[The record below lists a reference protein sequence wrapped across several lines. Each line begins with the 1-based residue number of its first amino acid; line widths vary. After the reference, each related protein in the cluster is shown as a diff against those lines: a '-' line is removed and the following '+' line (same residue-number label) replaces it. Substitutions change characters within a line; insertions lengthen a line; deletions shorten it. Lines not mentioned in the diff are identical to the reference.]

1 VVKSGVVTATLR
13 AIISVSD
20 KTGIPELGRRLAKLG
35 AEILSTGGT
44 AKTLREAG
52 IPVVEVG
59 EYTGA
64 PEILDGRVKTLHP
77 KVAGGMLGRP
87 TDDHRKQMS
96 EHGIPP
102 IDLVV
107 VNLYPF
113 KQTVAKGAPFEE
125 IIENIDIGGP
135 TMIRAAAKNHERATV
150 LVDPADY
157 AAVCDELEQH
167 GLVSAELR
175 YKLAC
180 KAFAHTAAYDGAIAG
195 YLGRVEAPHAA
206 PTEFPKTMH
215 PELHLHSVLRYGE
228 NPHQTAAFYG
238 WPDAPGPSLAKAE
251 ILQGKELSYNNL
263 LDLDGAFKLCIEF
276 ADPAVVIVK
285 HTNPCGT
292 AVSSLGALEAYKRAR
307 EADPVSAFGGIVA
320 INRAVDEALAKEMTE
335 TFLECIIAPSFSN
348 EALALLSAKKNLRV
362 LKLPFATLPPGGW
375 DCRTVAGGM
384 LVQARDVQMSS
395 AAAGRVVTK
404 RAPTPQELADLD
416 FAWRVTKHVKSN
428 AIVFAAEGR
437 AIGVGAGQM
446 SRVDSVKLAISK
458 ARLPLKGTVIG
469 SDAFFPFRDGVD
481 EAAAVGIT
489 AIMQPGGSVRDQE
502 VIDACDQHGIAMV
515 FSGERHFRH

>member
-1 VVKSGVVTATLR
+1 MVKSGAVTATLR

-44 AKTLREAG
+44 AKALREAG
-52 IPVVEVG
+52 VPVVEVG
-59 EYTGA
+59 QYTGA

-87 TDDHRKQMS
+87 TDEHRKQMS

-157 AAVCDELEQH
+157 AQVCDELEQR
-167 GLVSAELR
+167 GAVSADVR
-175 YKLAC
+175 FRLAC

-195 YLGRVEAPHAA
+195 YLGRVENPHTQ
-206 PTEFPKTMH
+206 PSEFPKTLH

-238 WPDAPGPSLAKAE
+238 WPDTPGPSLAKAE
-251 ILQGKELSYNNL
+251 VLGGKELSYNNL
-263 LDLDGAFKLCIEF
+263 LDLDGAFKLCLEF
-276 ADPAVVIVK
+276 SDPAAVIVK

-292 AVSSLGALEAYKRAR
+292 AVSSDGVLEAYKRAR
-307 EADPVSAFGGIVA
+307 ETDPVSAFGGIVA
-320 INRAVDEALAKEMTE
+320 INRAVDAALAKEMTD
-335 TFLECIIAPSFSN
+335 TFLECIIAPEFSDD
-348 EALALLSAKKNLRV
+348 ALALLRAKKNLRV
-362 LKLPFATLPPGGW
+362 LRLPFAPLPAGGW

-384 LVQARDVQMSS
+384 LVQSRDVQTSA

-428 AIVFAAEGR
+428 AIVFAGQGR
-437 AIGVGAGQM
+437 TVGVGAGQM
-446 SRVDSVKLAISK
+446 SRVDSVKLAITK
-458 ARLPLKGTVIG
+458 ARLPLTGTVIG

-481 EAAAVGIT
+481 EAAVVGIT
-489 AIMQPGGSVRDQE
+489 AIIQPGGSVRDQE
-502 VIDACDQHGIAMV
+502 VIEACDQNGIAMV
-515 FSGERHFRH
+515 FAGERHFRH